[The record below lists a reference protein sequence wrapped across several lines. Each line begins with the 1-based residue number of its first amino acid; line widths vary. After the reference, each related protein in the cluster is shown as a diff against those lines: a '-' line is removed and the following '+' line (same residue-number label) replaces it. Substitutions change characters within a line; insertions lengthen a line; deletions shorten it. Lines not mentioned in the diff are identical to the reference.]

1 MRITTLQP
9 QSRHPDRYN
18 LSIDGSFALTL
29 NSTQVVDLGLAVG
42 QELSETELVELQS
55 RVEERELF
63 ERALRFLAPRPRSRS
78 EVRRR
83 LLAPRPKHR
92 PPNPELVERV
102 LDRLEGLE
110 LQDDRQFA
118 DFWVENRER
127 FSPRSARA
135 LSFELRQRGVTREV
149 IEQAS
154 SSDRD
159 EERALAAGRQ
169 RLRPLSPTHPP
180 SYAEFH
186 TRLGQFLLR
195 RGFSYSIARR
205 VVRLLWD
212 ELAAGSDAAD
222 MSVEPLES
230 LESLDE

>member
-1 MRITTLQP
+1 MRITAIQP
-9 QSRHPDRYN
+9 QSRRSGRYN
-18 LSIDGSFALTL
+18 LYVDGNFALAL
-29 NSTQVVDLGLAVG
+29 GPSLVVDLGLAVG
-42 QELSETELVELQS
+42 EEVSEAELVQLRSQ
-55 RVEERELF
+55 VEERDLF
-63 ERALRFLAPRPRSRS
+63 ERSLRFLAPRPRSRA

-83 LLAPRPKHR
+83 LLAPRPQH
-92 PPNPELVERV
+92 PLPNPELVERV

-135 LSFELRQRGVTREV
+135 LSFELRQHGVTREV

-169 RLRPLSPTHPP
+169 RLRSFSPTHPP
-180 SYAEFH
+180 SYEDFR

-195 RGFSYSIARR
+195 RGFSYGVARH
-205 VVRLLWD
+205 VVRQLWE
-212 ELAAGSDAAD
+212 ELGAEGDAPD
-222 MSVEPLES
+222 M
-230 LESLDE
+230 SLDE

>member
-1 MRITTLQP
+1 MRITAIQP
-9 QSRHPDRYN
+9 QPRHPGRYN
-18 LSIDGSFALTL
+18 LYLDGSFAFALG
-29 NSTQVVDLGLAVG
+29 NTQVVDLGLAVG
-42 QELSETELVELQS
+42 QELSEAEMVQVQS
-55 RVEERELF
+55 QVEEGDLF
-63 ERALRFLAPRPRSRS
+63 ERALHFLAPRPRSRS

-83 LLAPRPKHR
+83 LLAPRPRHL
-92 PPNPELVERV
+92 PPHPELVERV

-135 LSFELRQRGVTREV
+135 LSFELRQHGITREV

-154 SSDRD
+154 SSDKD

-169 RLRPLSPTHPP
+169 RLRSLSPVPPP
-180 SYAEFH
+180 SYEDFR

-195 RGFSYSIARR
+195 RGFSYGIARR
-205 VVRLLWD
+205 VVRQLWE
-212 ELAAGSDAAD
+212 ELGAESDAPD
-222 MSVEPLES
+222 MSV
-230 LESLDE
+230 DE

>member
-1 MRITTLQP
+1 MRITAIQP
-9 QSRHPDRYN
+9 QSRRTGRYN
-18 LSIDGSFALTL
+18 LYLDGSFAFALGT
-29 NSTQVVDLGLAVG
+29 TQVVDLGLAVG
-42 QELSETELVELQS
+42 QELSESELAQLQS
-55 RVEERELF
+55 QVEERELF

-83 LLAPRPKHR
+83 LLAPRPKHL
-92 PPNPELVERV
+92 PANPEMVERV

-135 LSFELRQRGVTREV
+135 LSFELRQHGVTREV
-149 IEQAS
+149 IDQAS
-154 SSDRD
+154 TSDRD

-169 RLRPLSPTHPP
+169 RLRSLSLTHSS
-180 SYAEFH
+180 SYEDFR

-205 VVRLLWD
+205 VVQQLW
-212 ELAAGSDAAD
+212 EERGQESDAPD
-222 MSVEPLES
+222 MPL
-230 LESLDE
+230 DD